1 MKMTTSNF
9 EKSAFERLMHRMER
23 FAEKIER
30 LSDDLGDKHLK
41 RWLDNQEVCEIL
53 NIRTRTLQSYRDSG
67 KLAFSQIGHKIYY
80 RPDDVLKLLKST

>member
-9 EKSAFERLMHRMER
+9 EKSAFEKLMHRMER

-30 LSDDLGDKHLK
+30 LSDNLGDKYLK

-67 KLAFSQIGHKIYY
+67 RLAFSQIGHKIYY